1 MNDSFEWWQSLPVV
15 GCCNWTDPAV
25 FSIAHPAGEM
35 STSDE
40 PRRGEAHT
48 TLDARRRQAIDLDD
62 RHEPFIKKR
71 EDL

>member
-1 MNDSFEWWQSLPVV
+1 MILLSGGSRWLSLVAAT
-15 GCCNWTDPAV
+15 GRE
-25 FSIAHPAGEM
+25 FSIAHPSGEM